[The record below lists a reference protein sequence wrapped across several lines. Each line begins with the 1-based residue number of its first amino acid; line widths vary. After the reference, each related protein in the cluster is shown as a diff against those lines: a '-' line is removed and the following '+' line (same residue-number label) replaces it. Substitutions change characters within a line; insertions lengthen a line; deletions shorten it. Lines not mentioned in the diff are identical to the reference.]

1 MIYTILSFP
10 KVKTF
15 RGEAARPPLIHI
27 PFSPKLQKLSGFDV
41 TIGFC
46 AWLGSVQRLGYGT
59 EGPGFE
65 SGQEQEIF
73 FSEAYRGALW
83 LIEPT
88 IQRVLEFFPEVK
100 RSELEVNH

>member
-73 FSEAYRGALW
+73 FFLRSIYRGSVAHR
-83 LIEPT
+83 T
-88 IQRVLEFFPEVK
+88 SYSKGTRVLPGGEAVGA
-100 RSELEVNH
+100 RS